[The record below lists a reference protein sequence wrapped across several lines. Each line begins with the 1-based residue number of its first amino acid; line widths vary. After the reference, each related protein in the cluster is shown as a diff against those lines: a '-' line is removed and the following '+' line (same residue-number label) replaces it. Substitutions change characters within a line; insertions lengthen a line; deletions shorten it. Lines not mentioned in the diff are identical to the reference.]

1 MDYAP
6 FVSGL
11 PRDIRIASS
20 SAGKAAVSLNLR
32 VQAVQT
38 NVDLNP
44 AMFRVTIPDGATTIS
59 LEELRQ
65 AGPLGE
71 EATHGSRMSRVLIL
85 RPSAKINL
93 TLRVGPA
100 GPTAFTTSGRCC
112 SRSRSATR

>member
-1 MDYAP
+1 MDYGP

-20 SAGKAAVSLNLR
+20 TSGKAAVSLDLR

-38 NVDLNP
+38 NV
-44 AMFRVTIPDGATTIS
+44 ATRSGAIFRVTIPEGATTIS

-71 EATHGSRMSRVLIL
+71 DATSR
-85 RPSAKINL
+85 
-93 TLRVGPA
+93 
-100 GPTAFTTSGRCC
+100 
-112 SRSRSATR
+112 